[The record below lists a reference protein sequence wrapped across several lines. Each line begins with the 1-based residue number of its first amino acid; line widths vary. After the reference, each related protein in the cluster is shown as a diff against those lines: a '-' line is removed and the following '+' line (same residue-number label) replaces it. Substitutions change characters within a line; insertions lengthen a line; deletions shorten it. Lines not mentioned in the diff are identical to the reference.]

1 MKKMN
6 WEDLNQVIQQNKV
19 EAERTILQQKTDLRQ
34 IRTRPRDPDEIKI
47 LNKLC
52 KDKWESAVQSRKVII
67 LNKQEWYYEFD

>member
-1 MKKMN
+1 MKIVN

-19 EAERTILQQKTDLRQ
+19 EAERMILQQKTDLRQ

-52 KDKWESAVQSRKVII
+52 KVKWERAVQSRKVII
-67 LNKQEWYYEFD
+67 VNKQEWYYEFD